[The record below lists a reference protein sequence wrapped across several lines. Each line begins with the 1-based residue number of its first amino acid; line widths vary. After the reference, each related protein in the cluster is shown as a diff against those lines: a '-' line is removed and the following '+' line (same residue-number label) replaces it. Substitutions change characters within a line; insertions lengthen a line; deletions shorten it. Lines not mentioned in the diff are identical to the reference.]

1 MLTLKS
7 ALPFNWC
14 RIVKVIAPVVMLSVA
29 LPVTAGEIVTNI
41 DASTVSKSRAT
52 PLGLYLTPAEAH
64 QALTDNPDILYVDVR
79 DPVEINFI
87 GHAAGMDKNIPTKL
101 ASTELDA
108 KKGAYKMVV
117 NPNFVAEMNA
127 LVKSNGLTKA
137 DPIFVSCRSGPR
149 SAVATR
155 LLVAEGYTN
164 VWNLVEGF
172 EGSKTKEGVR
182 AKNGW
187 RNAGLPWNYKLT
199 PETAWTPL
207 GK

>member
-1 MLTLKS
+1 MLTSIKQQPSLWRKFAKIVLPALMLAYTPS
-7 ALPFNWC
+7 AF
-14 RIVKVIAPVVMLSVA
+14 
-29 LPVTAGEIVTNI
+29 AGEIVTQI

-79 DPVEINFI
+79 DPIEINFI

-101 ASTELDA
+101 ASTQLDA
-108 KKGAYKMVV
+108 KKGAYKMMV

-127 LVKSNGLTKA
+127 LVKSKGLSKA

-149 SAVATR
+149 SAAATR
-155 LLVAEGYTN
+155 LLAAEGYTN

-172 EGSKTKEGVR
+172 EGGKTKEGVR

-199 PETAWTPL
+199 PETAWTPMA
-207 GK
+207 K